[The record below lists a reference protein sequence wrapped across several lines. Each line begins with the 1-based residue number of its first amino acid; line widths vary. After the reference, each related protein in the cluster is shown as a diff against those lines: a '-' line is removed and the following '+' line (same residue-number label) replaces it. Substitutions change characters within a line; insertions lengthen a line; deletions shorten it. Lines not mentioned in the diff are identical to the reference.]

1 MGIFCENKAIQICSE
16 LLKLLLL
23 IFGTVVN
30 SCKHL
35 IKLFSLHILSLNFCR
50 TVSSIGTL
58 DLLLRIFWS
67 SSLRVGFS
75 EAHLLFHVGHDI
87 VLA

>member
-1 MGIFCENKAIQICSE
+1 MGIFCENKAIQICSK

-23 IFGTVVN
+23 IFRTVVN

-35 IKLFSLHILSLNFCR
+35 IKLFSLDILSLNFCR
-50 TVSSIGTL
+50 TVSSVRTIG
-58 DLLLRIFWS
+58 LLLRIFWS
-67 SSLRVGFS
+67 ISLRVGFS
-75 EAHLLFHVGHDI
+75 EAHLLFHVGHNI